1 MFIKKKVIV
10 KGKQDGKYK
19 KEISKTW
26 SGEAIDTLIN
36 CFHMS
41 ASGILPAVIKDQNRK
56 SLPLEDFDMTV
67 QEYNINRYDYN
78 KME

>member
-1 MFIKKKVIV
+1 
-10 KGKQDGKYK
+10 
-19 KEISKTW
+19 
-26 SGEAIDTLIN
+26 
-36 CFHMS
+36 MS
-41 ASGILPAVIKDQNRK
+41 ASRILPAVIKDQNRK

>member
-1 MFIKKKVIV
+1 
-10 KGKQDGKYK
+10 
-19 KEISKTW
+19 
-26 SGEAIDTLIN
+26 
-36 CFHMS
+36 MS

-56 SLPLEDFDMTV
+56 SLLLEDFDMTV